1 MPSRRIWLLKLVL
14 PIRYGRTL
22 TGVLLLSV
30 LLPVFYAGAA
40 QASEHT
46 PPALFFGLIIAYII
60 PVFSFIT
67 AKAQETLCVLRP
79 ILALGDAEFERVHA
93 GLDSTGL
100 FLPLASLFGGA
111 LGACVHTV
119 FIYQSVSDAVLTAF
133 SSFPGFLS
141 VLGTLMVWVV
151 MTTVIV
157 MLIRQARVFGYLG
170 GAVARVSLLD
180 IRALLPFAR
189 VSIIS
194 SLAIIG
200 ALALFPLINLEGG
213 LNLAESVP
221 GVVAILGPLVVI
233 FIIPVWPL
241 HKRLVK
247 LKEKELTRVSDKI
260 EASLDDPGEVDLE
273 SADIDTLLPLL
284 TYLREIAQLSTWPFN
299 LGSFTTLAFYLII
312 PPLTWAGAALIENL
326 VDYLL

>member
-1 MPSRRIWLLKLVL
+1 MSLRRIWLLRLVL
-14 PIRYGRTL
+14 PIRYGRTV
-22 TGVLLLSV
+22 TGLLLLSL
-30 LLPVFYAGAA
+30 LLPLFYAGAA
-40 QASEHT
+40 TASEHT
-46 PPALFFGLIIAYII
+46 PPALFFALIIAYII

-67 AKAQETLCVLRP
+67 AKAQETLRVLRP
-79 ILALGDAEFERVHA
+79 ILALDDAEFHRIHA
-93 GLDSTGL
+93 DLDSTGL
-100 FLPLASLFGGA
+100 VLPLASICGGV

-119 FIYQSVSDAVLTAF
+119 FIYNSVSDAMATVA
-133 SSFPGFLS
+133 SSMPGFLS
-141 VLGTLMVWVV
+141 VVGTLMVWVV

-170 GAVARVSLLD
+170 GTIARISLLET
-180 IRALLPFAR
+180 RALLPFAR

-247 LKEKELTRVSDKI
+247 LKERELTRVSDKI
-260 EASLDDPGEVDLE
+260 EASLDDSGKVDLE
-273 SADIDTLLPLL
+273 STDIDTLLPLL
-284 TYLREIAQLSTWPFN
+284 TYRREIAQLSTWPFN
-299 LGSFTTLAFYLII
+299 LGNITTLAFYLII

-326 VDYLL
+326 VDSLL